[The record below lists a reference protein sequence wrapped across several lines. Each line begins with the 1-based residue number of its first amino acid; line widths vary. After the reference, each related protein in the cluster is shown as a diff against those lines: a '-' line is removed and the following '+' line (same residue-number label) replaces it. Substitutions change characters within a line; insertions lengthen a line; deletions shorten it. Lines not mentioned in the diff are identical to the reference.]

1 MTKWNKDD
9 ILCLED
15 ERREENKMPV
25 TNEKDL
31 VERQIQDVKE
41 MILLLLDMDDLEKRE
56 FKGIMAG
63 YKLAKQT
70 PA

>member
-1 MTKWNKDD
+1 
-9 ILCLED
+9 
-15 ERREENKMPV
+15 MPV

-63 YKLAKQT
+63 YKLAMQT